1 MFDHETCK
9 NILHEGDVKYTDGE
23 VKAISELLLHFAQL
37 TVQTFYDLQ
46 EEERCCLSPL
56 DGWSD
61 L

>member
-9 NILHEGDVKYTDGE
+9 NILNEGDVKYTDGE

-46 EEERCCLSPL
+46 EEVRCE
-56 DGWSD
+56 
-61 L
+61 